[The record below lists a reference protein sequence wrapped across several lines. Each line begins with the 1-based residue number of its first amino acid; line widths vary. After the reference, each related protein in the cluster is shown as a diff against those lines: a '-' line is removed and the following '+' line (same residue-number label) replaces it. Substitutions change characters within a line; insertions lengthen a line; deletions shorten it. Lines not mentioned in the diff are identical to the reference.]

1 MIETRSEG
9 TGVFNLKLLAKFFK
23 SFSLISLSFRSLV
36 TRIFSTSALW
46 RVAKFLKAV
55 ETSRSTVAVALGTA
69 LALAESVLAANA
81 GVFIG
86 VAFGS
91 GVAEKLDSVVVGGV
105 ATSALEAL
113 GVGSGAGEVLL

>member
-1 MIETRSEG
+1 M
-9 TGVFNLKLLAKFFK
+9 
-23 SFSLISLSFRSLV
+23 
-36 TRIFSTSALW
+36 
-46 RVAKFLKAV
+46 AKFLKAV